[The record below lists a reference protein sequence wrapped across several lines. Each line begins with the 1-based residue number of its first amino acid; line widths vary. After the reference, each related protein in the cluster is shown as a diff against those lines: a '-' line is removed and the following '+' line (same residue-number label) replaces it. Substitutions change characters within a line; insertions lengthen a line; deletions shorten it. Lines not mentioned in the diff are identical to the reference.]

1 MDIKQLENW
10 LWEAACSLRGAMD
23 APKYKDYILPLIFVR
38 RLSDVFDDELERLA
52 TELGDKETAL
62 KVVKKDHSLVRFYI
76 PVQARWENIRKVTTK
91 IGECLTDT
99 MHLIAKE
106 NTKLQGVIDIVDFN
120 ASVSGERILPDAK
133 LSVLIEILGRKEY
146 RLGLKD
152 VEPDIFGRAYDYL
165 LRKFAEGQGQSAGE
179 FLTPREVGILIARI
193 LNPKQGQSAYD
204 PACGTAGLL
213 VKLQLVLKEREKKKI
228 ARPLQLF
235 GQEQSHTTYAMAWMN
250 NIIHD
255 MEGDIAIG
263 DTMRNPKFL
272 EKSSLRKF
280 DLVAANPMWNQD
292 GFDEKFYD
300 EDPYNRFGAGY
311 PPASSADW
319 GWVQHMFASLN
330 DKGRAAIVLDTG
342 AVSRGSGNQGS
353 NKEKVIRK
361 WFVDHDCVEG
371 VLLLPENLFY
381 NTPAPA
387 ILLIL
392 NKAKPKERQGK
403 IVLVNASTRFKKGK
417 PKNYIPDGFD
427 EDGKYDLA
435 HDVIRQTADAFAK
448 GQDAENFV
456 KVITTKE
463 AVKNDYNLSP
473 SRYVET
479 ADADTY
485 RDVGEILGELVGLE
499 HEAKAVDKEL
509 KGIFTKLGI
518 KPEVRV

>member
-52 TELGDKETAL
+52 DQFGDKDTAL
-62 KVVKKDHSLVRFYI
+62 KVVKKDHTLVRFYI
-76 PVQARWENIRKVTTK
+76 PDDARWENIRKVTTK
-91 IGECLTDT
+91 IGEYLTDT
-99 MHLIAKE
+99 MRKVARE
-106 NTKLQGVIDIVDFN
+106 NTRLQGVIDIVDFN

-133 LSVLIEILGRKEY
+133 LSVLIEILGRNEY

-165 LRKFAEGQGQSAGE
+165 LRKFAESQGQSAGE

-193 LNPKQGQSAYD
+193 LNPKQGQAAYD
-204 PACGTAGLL
+204 PTCGTAGLL
-213 VKLQLVLKEREKKKI
+213 VKLQLVLKEREKSIK
-228 ARPLQLF
+228 RPLQLF

-250 NIIHD
+250 MIIHD
-255 MEGDIAIG
+255 MEGEIAIG

-292 GFDEKFYD
+292 GFDERFYD
-300 EDPYNRFGAGY
+300 EDTYGRFGAGY

-319 GWVQHMFASLN
+319 GWVQHMFASLT

-353 NKEKVIRK
+353 NKEKDIRK
-361 WFVDHDCVEG
+361 WFVDQDYVEG

-381 NTPAPA
+381 NTTAPA

-392 NKAKPKERQGK
+392 NAAKPKERRDN
-403 IVLVNASTRFKKGK
+403 IILVNASTRFKKGR
-417 PKNYIPDGFD
+417 PKNFIPDGYG
-427 EDGKYDLA
+427 EDGKYDAA
-435 HDVIRQTADAFAK
+435 HDVIRQIATAFGEGKDVEK
-448 GQDAENFV
+448 FV
-456 KVITTKE
+456 RVISKAE

-473 SRYVET
+473 SRFVET
-479 ADADTY
+479 ADAETY
-485 RDVGEILGELVGLE
+485 RDIPEILGELAEVE
-499 HEAKAVDKEL
+499 DEAKAVDKEL
-509 KGIFTKLGI
+509 KSIFTKLGI

>member
-52 TELGDKETAL
+52 KDFGDQETAL

-76 PVQARWENIRKVTTK
+76 PDNARWENIRKVTTK
-91 IGECLTDT
+91 IGEYLTDT
-99 MHLIAKE
+99 MRLIAKE

-165 LRKFAEGQGQSAGE
+165 LRKFAESQGQSAGE
-179 FLTPREVGILIARI
+179 FLTPREVGILMATI
-193 LNPKQGQSAYD
+193 LDPKQGQSAYD
-204 PACGTAGLL
+204 PTCGTAGLL
-213 VKLQLVLKEREKKKI
+213 VKLQLVLKEREKKVT
-228 ARPLQLF
+228 RPLQLF

-250 NIIHD
+250 MIIHD
-255 MEGDIAIG
+255 MEGEIAIG
-263 DTMRNPKFL
+263 DTMRTPKFL
-272 EKSSLRKF
+272 NKSSLEKF

-300 EDPYNRFGAGY
+300 KDEYDRFGAGY

-319 GWVQHMFASLN
+319 GWVQHMSASLT

-353 NKEKVIRK
+353 NKEKDIRK
-361 WFVDHDCVEG
+361 WFVDHDQVEG

-381 NTPAPA
+381 NTTAPA

-392 NKAKPKERQGK
+392 NKAKPKERRDN
-403 IVLVNASTRFKKGK
+403 IILVNASTRFKKGR
-417 PKNYIPDGFD
+417 PKNFIPDGYD
-427 EDGKYDLA
+427 ETGKYDAA
-435 HDVIRQTADAFAK
+435 HDVIRQIADAFHK
-448 GQDAENFV
+448 GEDVERFV

-479 ADADTY
+479 AEADTY
-485 RDVGEILGELVGLE
+485 RDIPEILGELVE
-499 HEAKAVDKEL
+499 VEDEAKAVDKEL
-509 KGIFTKLGI
+509 RSIFTKLGI